1 MCLMLRTKMR
11 NVLRTKPDGGSTYG
25 AFAQR
30 QKSRAALRRQG
41 FGSRPC
47 HLQYADAAVL
57 FCGSLDLGK
66 YICFGVLQAQA
77 CRERASRRRP
87 AMSECN
93 DSNGGMGTRTQAH
106 RINSPGHE
114 P

>member
-57 FCGSLDLGK
+57 FCGSIDLGK
-66 YICFGVLQAQA
+66 IFCFGVVQAQA
-77 CRERASRRRP
+77 CPERASRRRP
-87 AMSECN
+87 AMSERSE
-93 DSNGGMGTRTQAH
+93 SNGSTGIRTQDQGFM
-106 RINSPGHE
+106 RPLL
-114 P
+114 